1 MTTSMHSAHL
11 ERADLGGREVTAT
24 LDRTAVERARNLGEN
39 DLVLNVARAD
49 GTLGELTMSWSPEDI
64 DALLASASDREITI
78 AFDRAELEEA
88 LAHEADVEAHGLR
101 RRALVLTVVLAT
113 SVAAPTVASA
123 HLAEGTAVSPATM
136 VGTTV
141 APAVMVGG
149 AQAAIPVTAPG
160 QFNPA
165 TTVGGAGIQAADE
178 TYAASFNPATTVG
191 GAQAAIPASAP
202 GQFNPATT
210 VGGAGIQA
218 ADETYAASFNPA
230 TTVGGAQPAIE
241 ASTPAGTPAVVVG
254 GAIPAAADA
263 TSPALMV
270 GGGGQNT
277 PDQSSPAVMV
287 GGGGAPATPTP
298 LDPATVTPTV
308 SASSQSFLDQN
319 ATEIA
324 ALAGGA
330 AIAIT
335 AAGFAAATTSR
346 RRPVR
351 PA

>member
-11 ERADLGGREVTAT
+11 ERADLGGREVTAK

-49 GTLGELTMSWSPEDI
+49 GTVGELAMSWSPEDI

-78 AFDRAELEEA
+78 AFDRTELEEA

-149 AQAAIPVTAPG
+149 AEAAIPVSAPG
-160 QFNPA
+160 
-165 TTVGGAGIQAADE
+165 E
-178 TYAASFNPATTVG
+178 FNPATTVG
-191 GAQAAIPASAP
+191 GAQAAIPVSAP

-241 ASTPAGTPAVVVG
+241 ASTPTGTPAVVVG
-254 GAIPAAADA
+254 GAVPAAADS
-263 TSPALMV
+263 TSPALLV
-270 GGGGQNT
+270 GGGALNT
-277 PDQSSPAVMV
+277 PDPSSPAVMV
-287 GGGGAPATPTP
+287 GGGGAPTTPVPLEPAATA
-298 LDPATVTPTV
+298 PAV

-335 AAGFAAATTSR
+335 AAGFAAAASSG

>member
-11 ERADLGGREVTAT
+11 ERADLGGREVTAK

-49 GTLGELTMSWSPEDI
+49 GTVGELAMSWSPEDI

-78 AFDRAELEEA
+78 AFDRTELEEA

-123 HLAEGTAVSPATM
+123 HLAEGTAVSPAAM

-149 AQAAIPVTAPG
+149 AEAAIPVTAPGEFNPATTVGGAQAAIPVSAPG

-191 GAQAAIPASAP
+191 GAQAAIPVTAP
-202 GQFNPATT
+202 GEFNPATT
-210 VGGAGIQA
+210 VGGA
-218 ADETYAASFNPA
+218 
-230 TTVGGAQPAIE
+230 V
-241 ASTPAGTPAVVVG
+241 
-254 GAIPAAADA
+254 PAAADA
-263 TSPALMV
+263 TSPALLV
-270 GGGGQNT
+270 GGGAMNT
-277 PDQSSPAVMV
+277 PDPSSPAVMV

-298 LDPATVTPTV
+298 VDPAAVTPAV

-319 ATEIA
+319 ASEIA

>member
-49 GTLGELTMSWSPEDI
+49 GTVGELAMSWSPEDI

-123 HLAEGTAVSPATM
+123 HPAEGTAVSPAVM
-136 VGTTV
+136 VGTAV
-141 APAVMVGG
+141 SPAVMVGG
-149 AQAAIPVTAPG
+149 AQAAIPVSAPG

-191 GAQAAIPASAP
+191 GAQAAIPVTAP
-202 GQFNPATT
+202 GEFNPATT
-210 VGGAGIQA
+210 VGGA
-218 ADETYAASFNPA
+218 
-230 TTVGGAQPAIE
+230 V
-241 ASTPAGTPAVVVG
+241 
-254 GAIPAAADA
+254 PAAADA
-263 TSPALMV
+263 TSPALLV
-270 GGGGQNT
+270 GGGAMNT
-277 PDQSSPAVMV
+277 PDPSSPAVMV

-298 LDPATVTPTV
+298 VDPAAVTPAV

-319 ATEIA
+319 ASEIA